1 MSSSFSGLTNAM
13 NALNAARYGLDITG
27 QNISN
32 ANTAGYVRQRA
43 DLAET
48 GPVPGVAAMY
58 ATQHANGGVTVGGT
72 SRLNDPV
79 IDARA
84 RGEHSQNGSM
94 QSTAST
100 LSSVESLFNEPSD
113 TGLAEQL
120 NTFWKSWASVAN
132 NPGDT
137 AARNVVLQNAA
148 SLTGTLNQSSAALN
162 RLTQSVNQQVTDVT
176 GQVNTALG
184 SLAQLNGAL
193 AVASAT
199 GADANSLAD
208 QRDSLMMTLA
218 NLTGAQSSIQPDGTA
233 TVTIGGQV
241 ALTGSTASTLSI
253 GAGNTLVVG
262 GTPAGAGG
270 GTLQGLLTGLN
281 TTLPNYAAQLD
292 SVAAALASTT
302 NTALAGGYDLSGNP
316 GAPLFS
322 GSSASTISVAI
333 TDPKLLAASGTP
345 GGNLGGSVALSLA
358 GMGSAAGGP
367 DVSYRTMIGT
377 LATDVQRATQQASVQ
392 QSVTSSVDSL
402 AQSSSG
408 VSIDEETTNLLTY
421 QRAYQAS
428 SRVLTTVDE
437 TLDTLIS
444 HTGRAGL

>member
-1 MSSSFSGLTNAM
+1 
-13 NALNAARYGLDITG
+13 
-27 QNISN
+27 
-32 ANTAGYVRQRA
+32 
-43 DLAET
+43 
-48 GPVPGVAAMY
+48 
-58 ATQHANGGVTVGGT
+58 
-72 SRLNDPV
+72 
-79 IDARA
+79 
-84 RGEHSQNGSM
+84 
-94 QSTAST
+94 
-100 LSSVESLFNEPSD
+100 
-113 TGLAEQL
+113 
-120 NTFWKSWASVAN
+120 
-132 NPGDT
+132 
-137 AARNVVLQNAA
+137 
-148 SLTGTLNQSSAALN
+148 
-162 RLTQSVNQQVTDVT
+162 
-176 GQVNTALG
+176 
-184 SLAQLNGAL
+184 
-193 AVASAT
+193 
-199 GADANSLAD
+199 
-208 QRDSLMMTLA
+208 MMTLA